1 MKNYA
6 KDGEIMY
13 HTGLCREMI
22 DHARIAVVPGDRAGG
37 GWTDASL
44 TRKPFLLHIGIIPP
58 GWLM

>member
-22 DHARIAVVPGDRAGG
+22 DHARIAVWSPSEPAEN
-37 GWTDASL
+37 
-44 TRKPFLLHIGIIPP
+44 P
-58 GWLM
+58 